1 MVVLYE
7 VARMIKLLITIP
19 FLVLFLIVFLMPMP
33 ESKVYNCDLAE
44 ISPDIPI
51 AVKNECRRMRID
63 R

>member
-1 MVVLYE
+1 
-7 VARMIKLLITIP
+7 MIKLLLIIP

-33 ESKVYNCDLAE
+33 EGKVYNCDLAE